1 MIYNIHTCVP
11 FIDSIVYVD
20 GGIMNNLPIEP
31 IKGKCKKIIMID
43 VTAVS
48 KQILTSGKIE
58 IGYRAGMAMMK
69 QMNINRI
76 HQADYYV
83 GLEKLEHYNLFDF
96 RKYKAIIQI
105 GYDGMKQYL
114 TEHPELVDS
123 L

>member
-1 MIYNIHTCVP
+1 
-11 FIDSIVYVD
+11 
-20 GGIMNNLPIEP
+20 
-31 IKGKCKKIIMID
+31 MID